1 MSRSEFVVEGGE
13 LRVLDLSMRNKI
25 ELKLFGRS
33 KFANVA
39 LNKSWRGAVE
49 FYVFKCDK
57 HGIVADYP
65 HREEQI
71 LECPVC
77 VRSRYPGKI
86 SDNPTVDTFQ
96 SAFGMRR

>member
-1 MSRSEFVVEGGE
+1 MSRSEFIVKGGE
-13 LRVLDLSMRNKI
+13 LHVLDLSMRNKI

-39 LNKSWRGAVE
+39 LNKSWRGALE

-65 HREEQI
+65 HRYEQV
-71 LECPVC
+71 LECPLC
-77 VRSRYPGKI
+77 VKELDSTA
-86 SDNPTVDTFQ
+86 SW
-96 SAFGMRR
+96 RR

>member
-1 MSRSEFVVEGGE
+1 MGRRGLSRSEFVVEGSE
-13 LRVLDLSMRNKI
+13 LHVLDLSVRNKI

-65 HREEQI
+65 HREEQV

-77 VRSRYPGKI
+77 VKELASTASLRC
-86 SDNPTVDTFQ
+86 
-96 SAFGMRR
+96 